1 MWRCNADLP
10 APKPPDFDGWL
21 EEIGELADSEGFEA
35 LVGVLIRFAPAEC
48 VRHLSASP
56 AIVASLIA
64 RARYAD
70 GCRFARGV
78 AIGRRLG
85 L

>member
-21 EEIGELADSEGFEA
+21 EEIGELADAEGLQA
-35 LVGVLIRFAPAEC
+35 LLGVLLLYAPTEC
-48 VRHLSASP
+48 LRHLSSLP
-56 AIVASLIA
+56 AIVASLVA
-64 RARYAD
+64 RGRYAD
-70 GCRFARGV
+70 QCRFARGV
-78 AIGRRLG
+78 ALGRRLG